1 MTSEQLL
8 LTYAQTGD
16 ESLFDELVRRHHA
29 KLVNWLCRYTGKYDL
44 AIEIAQTTWVKV
56 WKYCRSF
63 RGLCKFVT
71 WLTTLARNTAI
82 EQFEHLNRRSRF
94 VELPFQEN
102 IPIREPQT
110 GLASQEDSPRPILAT
125 ALRRL
130 SRDARKVVYLTDLLE
145 LNYEQAAKRMGVAV
159 GTIRSRRHRAIAIM
173 RRELAERE
181 RLPKEIRRE
190 LSR

>member
-8 LTYAQTGD
+8 TTYAQTGD

-29 KLVNWLCRYTGKYDL
+29 KLFNWLCKFTGKYDL

-56 WKYCRSF
+56 WKYSRSF
-63 RGLCKFVT
+63 RGLCKFPT
-71 WLTTLARNTAI
+71 WLMTLARNTAI
-82 EQFEHLNRRSRF
+82 EQFAHLNRRSRF
-94 VELPFQEN
+94 VELPFQGN
-102 IPIREPQT
+102 IPLREPQST
-110 GLASQEDSPRPILAT
+110 QEDSPRPILAA

-130 SRDARKVVYLTDLLE
+130 SRDARRVVYLTDLLE